1 MIITDHHLPRKI
13 LTYPYTIINPTQ
25 TQCNYPNKKYYVV
38 TVKEFGLFAVAESTG
53 EVKEEEKA
61 DTITKEEIANV
72 DTDKI
77 AFSDIENHWAYDN
90 ILSAVDMGLFTG
102 VSDTEFAPNKT
113 ATRAMFVTVLGR
125 LAGVS
130 TSKTGD
136 NKFTDVK
143 NNDYFYP
150 YVMWAVENGVV
161 SGLSHS
167 KFGSSSNITRE
178 QMAVMLY
185 NFAKN
190 QNIELSKIYSGSN
203 FKDTDKISSWAVE
216 SVDALA
222 RAGILNGRD
231 NGNFDPKGTA
241 TRAEI
246 ATMFVKFIDAYMPQ
260 NEITEN
266 TAETE

>member
-1 MIITDHHLPRKI
+1 
-13 LTYPYTIINPTQ
+13 
-25 TQCNYPNKKYYVV
+25 
-38 TVKEFGLFAVAESTG
+38 
-53 EVKEEEKA
+53 
-61 DTITKEEIANV
+61 
-72 DTDKI
+72 
-77 AFSDIENHWAYDN
+77 
-90 ILSAVDMGLFTG
+90 MGLFTG

-130 TSKTGD
+130 TGNTGD

-161 SGLSHS
+161 SGLSDS
-167 KFGSSSNITRE
+167 KFGSSNNITRE

-185 NFAKN
+185 NFTKS
-190 QNIELSKIYSGSN
+190 QSIELSNIYSGSN
-203 FKDTDKISSWAVE
+203 FKDADKISNWAVE
-216 SVDALA
+216 SVNALVK
-222 RAGILNGRD
+222 AGILNGRD

-246 ATMFVKFIDAYMPQ
+246 ATMFVKFLDAYMPQ
-260 NEITEN
+260 NETTEN

>member
-1 MIITDHHLPRKI
+1 M
-13 LTYPYTIINPTQ
+13 
-25 TQCNYPNKKYYVV
+25 
-38 TVKEFGLFAVAESTG
+38 S
-53 EVKEEEKA
+53 
-61 DTITKEEIANV
+61 
-72 DTDKI
+72 
-77 AFSDIENHWAYDN
+77 
-90 ILSAVDMGLFTG
+90 
-102 VSDTEFAPNKT
+102 
-113 ATRAMFVTVLGR
+113 
-125 LAGVS
+125 
-130 TSKTGD
+130 
-136 NKFTDVK
+136 
-143 NNDYFYP
+143 
-150 YVMWAVENGVV
+150 
-161 SGLSHS
+161 
-167 KFGSSSNITRE
+167 
-178 QMAVMLY
+178 VMLY

-246 ATMFVKFIDAYMPQ
+246 ATMFVKFIDTYMPQ